1 MLLEEK
7 KRKAVEN
14 ENYEDAKIINDK
26 IKKLREAEG
35 GGPNFTTRPSGT
47 PSDYFRPKRHY

>member
-26 IKKLREAEG
+26 IKKLR
-35 GGPNFTTRPSGT
+35 
-47 PSDYFRPKRHY
+47 